1 LKKKIKLN
9 YMNLYLI
16 RHGESSGNEKRIH
29 QDENDPLTENGI
41 IQVHQLADR
50 LKKMDINAICTS
62 PYLRAKQS
70 AEIISKA
77 LSLPIQYI
85 DELKER
91 KRPSEIEGLGYDDSL
106 AKKINLI
113 TKQKQASTDWKYS
126 DDESYNEI
134 LSRAIVMEEFLTS
147 QYSNQNIICVT
158 HVAIMTL
165 IVLHCI
171 LKEKLTPE
179 IYWNFYHHAHH
190 NNAGITK
197 LEHFDSSGWRLITWN
212 DTHHL

>member
-1 LKKKIKLN
+1 
-9 YMNLYLI
+9 MNI
-16 RHGESSGNEKRIH
+16 S
-29 QDENDPLTENGI
+29 
-41 IQVHQLADR
+41 
-50 LKKMDINAICTS
+50 AICAS

-70 AEIISKA
+70 AEIISKT
-77 LSLPIQYI
+77 LSLSIRYI

-91 KRPSEIEGLGYDDSL
+91 KRPSEIEGLEYDDTL
-106 AKKINLI
+106 AKNINLI

-134 LSRAIVMEEFLTS
+134 LSRAIIMEEFLIS
-147 QYSNQNIICVT
+147 HYSNQNIICVT

-171 LKEKLTPE
+171 LDEKLTPE
-179 IYWNFYHHAHH
+179 IYWNFYHRAQH

-197 LEHFDSSGWRLITWN
+197 LEHSESSGWRLITWN
-212 DTHHL
+212 DTNHL